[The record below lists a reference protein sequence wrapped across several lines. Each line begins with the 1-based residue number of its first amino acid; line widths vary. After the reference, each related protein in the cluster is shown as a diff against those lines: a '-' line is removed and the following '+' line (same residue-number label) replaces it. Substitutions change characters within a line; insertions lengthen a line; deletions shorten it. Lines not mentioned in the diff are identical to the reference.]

1 MRIHSTTK
9 HLSLKFL
16 LLSATIVLY
25 FSILAISAQVDC
37 TGCTPV
43 FNTIED
49 TISVSCEITNPP
61 AFPSY
66 TNGCTGLDMSEA
78 TFVATLGQSTS
89 CEGNIALA
97 IGAGQDLCLTLS
109 GFQNAGLAPSDRFFV
124 GSESLSWT
132 HYANGS
138 ATLTGV
144 VYNEADVSDA
154 YAMEVYMEGGFNWT
168 EWDAMGNL
176 VLDALEQG
184 TEQDWIYFI
193 LVNNMSKLTG
203 VGVNAG
209 KTIRLTHS
217 PSSEDLG
224 FQLGSMGANNI
235 NMNHGLGG
243 WVNWEVLEA
252 GNTLGGVGNITID
265 LTNCVNSE
273 YTCADDN
280 DILYRFYAGNIC
292 GYDQVDI
299 LIDHTDNTPPSWTY
313 VPGDLTQEC
322 SDTPI
327 LEDATATDLCS
338 ELSISIVSDTLFGSA
353 EGNYIVTRTFT
364 AEDACGNA
372 TSATQTI
379 TIIDTT
385 SPVLTI
391 PADYTAECSDAHPM
405 EDASTTDNCGVVTID
420 LLETTINGAC
430 AGEYTITRSFTA
442 TDDAGNST
450 SETQTITIVDTT
462 APVLTIPADYT
473 AECSDTHPMNDA
485 TATDNCGEIT
495 IDLVETTM
503 SGTCAGEYTVTREFT
518 ATDECGNASSATQTI
533 TVVDTTL
540 PEFTSIP
547 ADYTAECSDDHPMLG
562 ATAIDNCGEVT
573 ISVVETTTDGA
584 CAGDY
589 TITRTFSATDECG
602 NATSATQ
609 TIAIVD
615 TTSPILTIPADYTA
629 ECSDD
634 QPMLEA
640 TATDNCGVVTITVI
654 ETTIAGVCAGDYTI
668 TRAFTATDECGNATS
683 ATQTITSIDTT
694 APSLIAPE
702 NLSLSCLDSN
712 DFGTPTSS
720 DFCSDVVL
728 TIVSDTTL
736 GDCPAQYM
744 ITRTF
749 VASDNCGNSATAS
762 QTIEYSDITP
772 PSFGSTESYLEIAC
786 SEEALLDAE
795 AFDSCSDVSELTY
808 IDNFGSGGCMSPT
821 SNIVRVLTAV
831 DACGNVASMEQT
843 IQFIDTVAPIFTYI
857 PSDTAIDCSTDY
869 PFDFPVITDGC
880 SDVNLEYTLDTIS
893 MSASNDYTVSVLWT
907 ATDGCGNEKT
917 VSQLIS
923 VSDTEAPIFTQAPN
937 LPAYLEIG
945 TPLPSCNTLE
955 WTASDNCYAS
965 NKIIFDCSLDTV
977 FTDNGPCIGP
987 YEIHYAYSLSDPS
1000 GNTSEF
1006 SHVITMTDL
1015 APPVWISI
1023 PENAMAACDEEIIWE
1038 EPVANGVNDL
1048 LWEITID
1055 TVPGICQNA
1064 YELVRTMTPI
1074 DGCGITGDT
1083 HTNSIFVSDG
1093 ISPEFIGVPT
1103 DLSIS
1108 CEDEIP
1114 LMDISAIDNCTA
1126 DVLVSDSTFI
1136 SPGTCEGNYV
1146 ILHELMAEDLCGNT
1160 TMASYTISIT
1170 DTLAPVFINSPE
1182 DLVLELGEEV
1192 LACNDAEI
1200 QIEDNCSSVNW
1211 TCEEMIEPGSCLG
1224 ATTHLRT
1231 YTASDACGNQSVA
1244 TQVIMILDTTA
1255 PEFTFFPSSLTLPCD
1270 GDTLPLAT
1278 NILSGYDLGSP
1289 DSLTYTFEG
1298 LTTGGDECNIEN
1310 IRVYRVSDDCG
1321 NYVDSTHVTL
1331 LIDTV
1336 APTLN
1341 TPLEDLSFTCLYDMT
1356 PCDVNQL
1363 DISDNCN
1370 LTTSSCTDLNL
1381 EGDCDNEPCTIERIY
1396 TISDLCGN
1404 SLEISQI
1411 ISVTSSPTD
1420 LLCDTAIAIEEPSMF
1435 TSNQPSCIPYPNPIR
1450 ASSQGGSIDLLNCP
1464 DMTEWVLLNSLG
1476 KVVALGQSSTIQ
1488 VNNLTQ
1494 GLYFLR
1500 ANGYGTQ
1507 RIVVLK

>member
-9 HLSLKFL
+9 YLSLKFL
-16 LLSATIVLY
+16 FLSTTILLY

-37 TGCTPV
+37 TGCTPA

-49 TISVSCEITNPP
+49 TVSLSCEITYSP

-66 TNGCTGLDMSEA
+66 TNDCTGLDVSEA

-89 CEGNIALA
+89 CEGNVALA

-144 VYNEADVSDA
+144 VYNEADVADA
-154 YAMEVYMEGGFNWT
+154 YAMEVYMEGGYNWT
-168 EWDAMGNL
+168 EWNAMGNL

-193 LVNNMSKLTG
+193 LINNMSKLTG

-217 PSSEDLG
+217 PLSEDLG

-235 NMNHGLGG
+235 NLNHGLGG

-379 TIIDTT
+379 TTIDTT
-385 SPVLTI
+385 SPALTI

-405 EDASTTDNCGVVTID
+405 DDASATDNCGVVTID
-420 LLETTINGAC
+420 LVETTINGAC
-430 AGEYTITRSFTA
+430 AGEFSITRAFTA

-462 APVLTIPADYT
+462 
-473 AECSDTHPMNDA
+473 
-485 TATDNCGEIT
+485 
-495 IDLVETTM
+495 
-503 SGTCAGEYTVTREFT
+503 
-518 ATDECGNASSATQTI
+518 
-533 TVVDTTL
+533 
-540 PEFTSIP
+540 
-547 ADYTAECSDDHPMLG
+547 
-562 ATAIDNCGEVT
+562 
-573 ISVVETTTDGA
+573 
-584 CAGDY
+584 
-589 TITRTFSATDECG
+589 
-602 NATSATQ
+602 
-609 TIAIVD
+609 
-615 TTSPILTIPADYTA
+615 SPILTIPADYTA
-629 ECSDD
+629 ECSDAH
-634 QPMLEA
+634 PMDDA
-640 TATDNCGVVTITVI
+640 SATDNCGEVTIEVV
-654 ETTIAGVCAGDYTI
+654 ETTIAGVCAGDYSI
-668 TRAFTATDECGNATS
+668 TRAFTATDDCGNVAS
-683 ATQTITSIDTT
+683 ATQTITSVDTT
-694 APSLIAPE
+694 APSLIVPG

-712 DFGTPTSS
+712 DIGTPTSS
-720 DFCSDVVL
+720 DFCSDVLL

-736 GDCPAQYM
+736 GACPAQYM

-772 PSFGSTESYLEIAC
+772 PSFGSTASYLEFAC
-786 SEEALLDAE
+786 SEEAVFDAE

-808 IDNFGSGGCMSPT
+808 IDNFGSGGCASPT

-857 PSDTAIDCSTDY
+857 PSDIAIDCSTDY

-880 SDVNLEYTLDTIS
+880 SDVNLDYTLDTIS
-893 MSASNDYTVSVLWT
+893 MSASHDYTVSVLWT
-907 ATDGCGNEKT
+907 ATDACGNEKT
-917 VSQLIS
+917 VSQFIS
-923 VSDTEAPIFTQAPN
+923 VSDTESPIFTQAPN
-937 LPAYLEIG
+937 LPAFLEVG

-965 NKIIFDCSLDTV
+965 NTLVFDCSLDTI
-977 FTDNGPCIGP
+977 FTDNGPCVGP

-1000 GNTSEF
+1000 GNTSAF
-1006 SHVITMTDL
+1006 SHVIMMTDL

-1023 PENAMAACDEEIIWE
+1023 PENATADCDEEIIWE
-1038 EPVANGVNDL
+1038 EPVANGLNDI

-1055 TVPGICQNA
+1055 TVPGLCQNA
-1064 YELVRTMTPI
+1064 YELVRTMTPM

-1093 ISPEFIGVPT
+1093 VSPEFIGVPT

-1146 ILHELMAEDLCGNT
+1146 ILHELIAEDLCGNT
-1160 TMASYTISIT
+1160 TMASYTISIA

-1182 DLVLELGEEV
+1182 DLVLELGDEV
-1192 LACNDAEI
+1192 LACDEAEI
-1200 QIEDNCSSVNW
+1200 QIEDNCSSVEW

-1244 TQVIMILDTTA
+1244 TQVVLILDTTA
-1255 PEFTFFPSSLTLPCD
+1255 PEFTFFPPNLTLPCD

-1298 LTTGGDECNIEN
+1298 LTTGGDDCNIEN
-1310 IRVYRVSDDCG
+1310 MRVYRVSDDCG

-1341 TPLEDLSFTCLYDMT
+1341 TPLEDLSFTCLYDMS
-1356 PCDVNQL
+1356 PCDVDQL

-1370 LTTSSCTDLNL
+1370 TTTSSCTDLNL

-1396 TISDLCGN
+1396 TIADLCGN
-1404 SLEISQI
+1404 SLDISQI
-1411 ISVTSSPTD
+1411 ISITASPTD
-1420 LLCDTAIAIEEPSMF
+1420 SLCDPSIAIEEPSMF

-1450 ASSQGGSIDLLNCP
+1450 AFSQGGSINLLNCP

-1476 KVVALGQSSTIQ
+1476 KVVAHGQSSTIQ